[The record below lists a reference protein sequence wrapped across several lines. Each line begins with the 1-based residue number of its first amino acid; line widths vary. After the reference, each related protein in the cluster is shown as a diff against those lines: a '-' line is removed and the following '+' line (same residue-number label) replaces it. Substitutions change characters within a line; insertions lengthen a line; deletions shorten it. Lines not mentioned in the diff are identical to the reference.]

1 MLNGRDEDLTSA
13 GTGQSGAG
21 NAWRNDGTHK
31 VQDPY
36 GPVIMTSGLL
46 VSAPDTDQVVP
57 H

>member
-1 MLNGRDEDLTSA
+1 MAETHDLTSA

-36 GPVIMTSGLL
+36 GPFIVTYGLL